1 MQNVEA
7 QCGELYLL
15 SALLAMPE
23 PESLAVLNEAAA
35 DQPWLRPAV
44 EELAAVELEQWQAEH
59 TGLFINGYPNTPCPP
74 FESAYR
80 YGLMGGEALEELTD
94 LYWRVGIVPE
104 GMPADYLGAML
115 ECAGQLLERGE
126 GPGTPLWEELWDRH
140 LRLWLPRFCDD
151 LANHSE
157 LVLYRALGER
167 LQMLCD
173 RYLPAGDKAAASHV

>member
-1 MQNVEA
+1 
-7 QCGELYLL
+7 
-15 SALLAMPE
+15 
-23 PESLAVLNEAAA
+23 
-35 DQPWLRPAV
+35 
-44 EELAAVELEQWQAEH
+44 
-59 TGLFINGYPNTPCPP
+59 
-74 FESAYR
+74 
-80 YGLMGGEALEELTD
+80 MGGEALEELTD
-94 LYWRVGIVPE
+94 LYGRVGIGPE